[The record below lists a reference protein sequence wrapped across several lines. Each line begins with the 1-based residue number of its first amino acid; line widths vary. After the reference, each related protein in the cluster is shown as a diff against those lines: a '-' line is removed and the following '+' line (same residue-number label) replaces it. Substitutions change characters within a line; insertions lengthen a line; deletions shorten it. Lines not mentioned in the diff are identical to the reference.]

1 MSNNQYWKG
10 LEELNNSPEF
20 LQRKS
25 NEFMEGI
32 PMNEAFKEETYE
44 LSSTRRD
51 FLKYFGFTVSSAAI
65 LAACNKAPIRNVI
78 PYTFKPADVVP
89 GVANWYSS
97 TCNACGAGC
106 GTIVKVREGRPVK
119 IEGNPDHK
127 MNNGALCAVGHA
139 ELLSLYDKAR
149 YEGPLKGT
157 ESIAITDLDKEITK
171 TLDEVNAAGN
181 GIVVLSSSI
190 NSPSTLAAI
199 REFAKK
205 YPTTKHVQYEEF
217 SSYAIIAANE
227 KSFGKAV
234 IPGYRFDR
242 AKVIVSFG
250 ADFLGTWISPVQFTQ
265 QYTAGRKAVN
275 GMSRHIQF
283 ETNLSLTG
291 SNADVRIPIT
301 PSQEG
306 VYLLNLYNK
315 IAASTGAPTLAAAAI
330 EGPVNMVENTAK
342 ELLANKG
349 KSLVV
354 SGSNDIDVQ
363 LLVNAINS
371 ALGNVGS
378 TIDLNNYSKQKMS
391 NDAEMEQFVSDLNDG
406 KIGAVIVYG
415 ANPSYNYYNAEKFKA
430 GLKKAKLAISLATAH
445 DETAMDCGYVMP
457 DHHSFES
464 WNDHEA
470 MAGQYSLTQPTIHPI
485 FNTRQAQESLLVWA
499 GVAKDYY
506 SFIKENWAA
515 NVKDLNFNA
524 LVEKGFMDSGSA
536 SVVEDLKPTTK
547 DAVKIAAVTSV
558 APAVEAKADLNT
570 VAANLAKVDADNK
583 GKLQVVL
590 YKKVG
595 VREGRLSNN
604 PWLQELPDPISKVTW
619 DNYVAS
625 SIVFAS
631 KNNLEDGNL
640 VSLKAGNVATEIAFL
655 RQPGQ
660 ANNTVSIAV
669 GYGRP
674 RFDKEGVAAE
684 VVGKNVYGMVTFA
697 NGSFSYTSYGA
708 SIEKAKGSYTLAQT
722 QTHHTLEG
730 RDHYRSTSLSKFT
743 ANPKTFQK
751 QVEVISLWEDRDY
764 RGHKWVMAVD
774 LNACTG
780 CGSCVVACNNENN
793 VPVVGRD
800 QVMRGREMHW
810 MRIDRYFTFNE
821 FTQDGSA
828 DRYRADFYKDLKVD
842 SNNDGDANEK
852 ITEEAF
858 ENVSV
863 GFQPMMCQHCGHAP
877 CESVCPV
884 LATTHSGEG
893 LNQMTYNRCIGTKY
907 CANNCPYKVRRFN
920 WYRFNDNDNFDFHF
934 NNDLGKMVINPD
946 VTVRTRGVMEKCS
959 FCIQRIQDAKLLAK
973 RENRGMADGDVKTAC
988 QQTCPS
994 GAIVFGDVN
1003 DVNSDVHKLFNN
1015 ERSYHVLEDIGVQP
1029 SVKYMG
1035 KVRNTF
1041 DEKQNS

>member
-1 MSNNQYWKG
+1 MKRQ
-10 LEELNNSPEF
+10 
-20 LQRKS
+20 S

-32 PMNEAFKEETYE
+32 PMNEAFNEETYE

-65 LAACNKAPIRNVI
+65 LAACNKAPVRNVI
-78 PYTFKPADVVP
+78 PYAFKPAEVVP
-89 GVANWYSS
+89 GTANWYSS
-97 TCNACGAGC
+97 TCNACSAGC

-119 IEGNPDHK
+119 VEGNPDNK
-127 MNNGALCAVGHA
+127 INNGALCAVGHA

-149 YEGPLKGT
+149 YEGPLKDKANIEIG
-157 ESIAITDLDKEITK
+157 ALDKEVMASLNEIS
-171 TLDEVNAAGN
+171 LANEE
-181 GIVVLSSSI
+181 IVILTSTV
-190 NSPSTLAAI
+190 NSPSTRGAI
-199 REFAKK
+199 KEFINK
-205 YPTTKHVQYEEF
+205 YPTSKHIQYEEF
-217 SSYAIIAANE
+217 SSYAIQAANE
-227 KSFGKAV
+227 KSFGKLV
-234 IPGYRFDR
+234 LPSYRFDK
-242 AKVIVSFG
+242 ANVIVSFG

-265 QYTAGRKAVN
+265 QYTAGRKAIN

-291 SNADVRIPIT
+291 SNADVRVPIT

-306 VYLLNLYNK
+306 IYLLNLYNK
-315 IAASTGAPTLAAAAI
+315 IASSTGAPALAATTI
-330 EGPVNMVENTAK
+330 EGPVNMIENTAK

-349 KSLVV
+349 KSIVV
-354 SGSNDIDVQ
+354 SGSNDINVQ

-371 ALGNVGS
+371 ALENIGTTVDM
-378 TIDLNNYSKQKMS
+378 TNYSKQKMS
-391 NDAEMEQFVSDLNDG
+391 DDAAMEQFVNDLSEG
-406 KIGAVIVYG
+406 KVKAVIVYG
-415 ANPSYNYYNAEKFKA
+415 TNPSYNYYNATKFNE
-430 GLKKAKLAISLATAH
+430 GLKKAKLSISLATTH
-445 DETAMDCGYVMP
+445 DETADNCMYVMP
-457 DHHSFES
+457 SHHTFES

-470 MAGQYSLTQPTIHPI
+470 IAGQYSLTQPTIAPI
-485 FNTRQAQESLLVWA
+485 FNTRQAQETLLAWS
-499 GVAKDYY
+499 GVNTDFYG
-506 SFIKENWAA
+506 FIKQTWAS
-515 NVKDLNFNA
+515 NHSGVDFNA
-524 LVEKGFMDSGSA
+524 VLEKGYLAGA
-536 SVVEDLKPTTK
+536 AVIEDLKPSKSIKATKTVIATTTT
-547 DAVKIAAVTSV
+547 A
-558 APAVEAKADLNT
+558 N
-570 VAANLAKVDADNK
+570 ANLDSAATSLVKLDADNK
-583 GKLQVVL
+583 GKVQVKL
-590 YKKVG
+590 YEKVG
-595 VREGRLSNN
+595 LRQGRMSNN

-625 SIVFAS
+625 SIVYAS
-631 KNNLEDGNL
+631 KNNLADGNL
-640 VSLKAGNVATEIAFL
+640 VTLKGGSVATEIPFL

-660 ANNTVSIAV
+660 ANNTLSIAV

-674 RFDKEGVAAE
+674 RYDKAGVPIE
-684 VVGKNVYGMVTFA
+684 VIGKNVYGLVTFV
-697 NGSFSYTSYGA
+697 NGAYSYISYES
-708 SIEKAKGSYTLAQT
+708 SIEKASGSYTLAQT

-730 RDHYRSTSLSKFT
+730 RDHYRSTSLSKYT
-743 ANPKTFQK
+743 ANPKSFQK
-751 QVEVISLWEDRDY
+751 QIEVISLWEERDY

-800 QVMRGREMHW
+800 QVGRGREMHW
-810 MRIDRYFTFNE
+810 MRIDRYFTFEE
-821 FTQDGSA
+821 FDTDGA
-828 DRYRADFYKDLKVD
+828 KDRYRSDFYSDLKVD
-842 SNNDGDANEK
+842 TDHDGAANEK
-852 ITEEAF
+852 ISDEAF

-920 WYRFNDNDNFDFHF
+920 WYRFNDNDKFDYQF

-959 FCIQRIQDAKLLAK
+959 FCIQRIQDAKLTAK
-973 RENRGMADGDVKTAC
+973 RENRTIVDGDMKTAC

-994 GAIVFGDVN
+994 GAIVFGDIN
-1003 DVNSDVHKLFNN
+1003 DKNSEVHKLFNN
-1015 ERSYHVLEDIGVQP
+1015 ERAYHVLEDIGVQP

-1041 DEKQNS
+1041 DQKA

>member
-10 LEELNNSPEF
+10 LEELNKSPDF
-20 LQRKS
+20 LQSKS
-25 NEFMEGI
+25 NEFLEGI

-44 LSSTRRD
+44 LSSSRRD

-65 LAACNKAPIRNVI
+65 LAACNKAPVRNVI
-78 PYTFKPADVVP
+78 PYTFKPSEVVP

-97 TCNACGAGC
+97 TCNACAAGC

-119 IEGNPDHK
+119 VEGNPDNK
-127 MNNGALCAVGHA
+127 INNGALCAVGHA
-139 ELLSLYDKAR
+139 ELLSLYDKSR
-149 YEGPLKGT
+149 FEGPLKNKVKA
-157 ESIAITDLDKEITK
+157 EISSIDKEVGQ
-171 TLDEVNAAGN
+171 TLEEINAAKGN
-181 GIVVLSSSI
+181 IVILSSTI

-199 REFAKK
+199 GEFSKK
-205 YPTTKHVQYEEF
+205 YPTTKHIQYEEF
-217 SSYAIIAANE
+217 SSYALLAANE
-227 KSFGKAV
+227 KSFGKSV
-234 IPGYRFDR
+234 LPGYRFDK

-265 QYTAGRKAVN
+265 QYTAGRKAIN

-283 ETNLSLTG
+283 ESNLSLTG

-315 IAASTGAPTLAAAAI
+315 IAASTGIPSLPVNTV
-330 EGPVNMVENTAK
+330 EGPVNMIENTAK

-354 SGSNDIDVQ
+354 SGSNDIDIQ
-363 LLVNAINS
+363 LLVNAINI
-371 ALGNVGS
+371 ALENIGM
-378 TIDLNNYSKQKMS
+378 TIDFTNFSKQKMS
-391 NDAEMEQFVSDLNDG
+391 NDVEMEQFVADLNEG
-406 KIGAVIVYG
+406 KISAVIVYG
-415 ANPSYNYYNAEKFKA
+415 ANPSYSYYNANKFKE
-430 GLKKAKLAISLATAH
+430 GLKKTKLSISFATAH
-445 DETAMDCGYVMP
+445 NETSADCTYIMP

-485 FNTRQAQESLLVWA
+485 FTTRQAQETLLVWA
-499 GVAKDYY
+499 GINKDYY
-506 SFIKENWAA
+506 SFIKENCAA
-515 NVKDLNFNA
+515 HVNGLNFNA
-524 LVEKGFMDSGSA
+524 LVEKGFMESSTKEDPKSDKPA
-536 SVVEDLKPTTK
+536 SESNTPVVKHV
-547 DAVKIAAVTSV
+547 AFV
-558 APAVEAKADLNT
+558 APILTSKADLGV
-570 VAANLAKVDADNK
+570 VASNLTKIDSDYK
-583 GKLQVVL
+583 GKFQINL
-590 YKKVG
+590 YEKVG
-595 VREGRLSNN
+595 VREGRMCNN

-631 KNNLEDGNL
+631 KNNLEDGGM
-640 VSLKAGNVATEIAFL
+640 VTLKGLNFGAEIPFL

-660 ANNTVSIAV
+660 ANNTASVAV

-674 RFDKEGVAAE
+674 RFDKMGDPIETI
-684 VVGKNVYGMVTFA
+684 GKNVYGMVSFV
-697 NGSFSYTSYGA
+697 NGAYSYNAYGA
-708 SIEKAKGSYTLAQT
+708 TVEKAAGSYTLAQT

-730 RDHYRSTSLSKFT
+730 RDHYRSTSLSKYT
-743 ANPKTFQK
+743 ANPKAFQK
-751 QVEVISLWEDRDY
+751 QVEIISLWEDRDY

-774 LNACTG
+774 LNSCTG

-810 MRIDRYFTFNE
+810 MRIDRYFTFNQFSE
-821 FTQDGSA
+821 NGSA
-828 DRYRADFYKDLKVD
+828 DKYRADFYKDLKVD
-842 SNNDGDANEK
+842 TNNDGEANEK
-852 ITEEAF
+852 ISDEAF

-920 WYRFNDNDNFDFHF
+920 WYRFNDHDKFDFHF

-959 FCIQRIQDAKLLAK
+959 FCIQRVQDAKLLAK
-973 RENRGMADGDVKTAC
+973 RENRSMADGDVKTAC

-994 GAIVFGDVN
+994 GAIVFGDIN
-1003 DVNSDVHKLFNN
+1003 DKNSDVYKLFNN
-1015 ERSYHVLEDIGVQP
+1015 ERAYHVLEEIGVQP

-1041 DEKQNS
+1041 DEKA

>member
-10 LEELNNSPEF
+10 LEELNKTPEF
-20 LQRKS
+20 SHNQR

-32 PMNEAFKEETYE
+32 PMNEAFNEETYE

-65 LAACNKAPIRNVI
+65 LAACNRAPIRNVI
-78 PYTFKPADVVP
+78 PYAFKPSEVVAGTP
-89 GVANWYSS
+89 NWYSS
-97 TCNACGAGC
+97 TCNACSAGC

-119 IEGNPDHK
+119 VEGNPDNK
-127 MNNGALCAVGHA
+127 INNGALCAVGHA

-149 YEGPLKGT
+149 YEAPLKNNT
-157 ESIAITDLDKEITK
+157 KTDISTIDKEVGAA
-171 TLDEVNAAGN
+171 LDEIKAAN
-181 GIVVLSSSI
+181 GEIVILSNTI

-199 REFAKK
+199 HEFTKK
-205 YPTTKHVQYEEF
+205 YPTTKHIQYEEF
-217 SSYAIIAANE
+217 SSYAMIAANE
-227 KSFGKAV
+227 KSFGKALL
-234 IPGYRFDR
+234 PSYHFDK
-242 AKVIVSFG
+242 ANVIVSFG

-265 QYTAGRKAVN
+265 QYTSGRKAVK

-315 IAASTGAPTLAAAAI
+315 IASGTGAPSL
-330 EGPVNMVENTAK
+330 PVSSTEAPLNMIENTAK
-342 ELLANKG
+342 ELLANQG

-354 SGSNDIDVQ
+354 SGSNDIDIQ
-363 LLVNAINS
+363 LLVNAINTT
-371 ALGNVGS
+371 LGNVGT
-378 TIDLNNYSKQKMS
+378 TIDFTNYSKQKMS
-391 NDAEMEQFVSDLNDG
+391 NDVEMEQFVADLNDG
-406 KIGAVIVYG
+406 KISAVIVYG
-415 ANPSYNYYNAEKFKA
+415 ANPSYNYYNADKFNS
-430 GLKKAKLAISLATAH
+430 GLKKAKLSLSFATSH
-445 DETAMDCGYVMP
+445 DETSAVCTYVMP

-470 MAGQYSLTQPTIHPI
+470 IAGQYSLNQPTISPI
-485 FNTRQAQESLLVWA
+485 FYTRQAQESLLVWA
-499 GVAKDYY
+499 GITKDYY

-515 NVKDLNFNA
+515 NFKDLNFNA
-524 LVEKGFMDSGSA
+524 VLEKGYIEGPASSA
-536 SVVEDLKPTTK
+536 MI
-547 DAVKIAAVTSV
+547 AVKPATGKDKTEKAKTEAAPKAESKVDLGAV
-558 APAVEAKADLNT
+558 AS
-570 VAANLAKVDADNK
+570 NLAKTDADYK
-583 GKLQVVL
+583 GKLQVIL
-590 YKKVG
+590 YEKVG
-595 VREGRLSNN
+595 VRDGRMSNN
-604 PWLQELPDPISKVTW
+604 PWLQELPDPISKITW

-625 SIVFAS
+625 SIVYAG

-640 VSLKAGNVATEIAFL
+640 VTLKGGNVSTEIPFL

-660 ANNTVSIAV
+660 ANNTISVAV

-674 RFDKEGVAAE
+674 RFDKAGTPVE
-684 VVGKNVYGMVTFA
+684 VIGKNVYGMVSFV
-697 NGSFSYTSYGA
+697 NGAYSYISYGA
-708 SIEKAKGSYTLAQT
+708 TIDKAPGTYTLAQT

-730 RDHYRSTSLSKFT
+730 RDHYRSTSLSKIT
-743 ANPKTFQK
+743 KNPKAFQK
-751 QVEVISLWEDRDY
+751 QVELISLWEERDY

-810 MRIDRYFTFNE
+810 MRIDRYFTFTE
-821 FTQDGSA
+821 FSENGSA
-828 DRYRADFYKDLKVD
+828 DKYRADLYKDLKVD
-842 SNNDGDANEK
+842 SDHDGVANER
-852 ITEEAF
+852 ITDEQF
-858 ENVSV
+858 ENVAV

-877 CESVCPV
+877 CETVCPV

-920 WYRFNDNDNFDFHF
+920 WYRFNDNDKFDYQF

-959 FCIQRIQDAKLLAK
+959 FCVQRIQDAKLLAK
-973 RENRGMADGDVKTAC
+973 RENRTMIDGDVKTAC

-994 GAIVFGDVN
+994 GAIVFGDIN
-1003 DVNSDVHKLFNN
+1003 DKTSEVYKLFNE
-1015 ERSYHVLEDIGVQP
+1015 ERSYHVLEEIGVQP
-1029 SVKYMG
+1029 SVKYQG
-1035 KVRNTF
+1035 KIRNTF
-1041 DEKQNS
+1041 ES

>member
-10 LEELNNSPEF
+10 LEELNKSPEF
-20 LQRKS
+20 MQKKG

-51 FLKYFGFTVSSAAI
+51 FLKYFGFSVSSAAI
-65 LAACNKAPIRNVI
+65 LAACNRAPIRNVI
-78 PYTFKPADVVP
+78 PYTAKPSDVVP

-97 TCNACGAGC
+97 TCNACAAGC

-119 IEGNPDHK
+119 VEGNPDNK
-127 MNNGALCAVGHA
+127 INKGALCAVGHA

-149 YEGPLKGT
+149 YEGPTKGNT
-157 ESIAITDLDKEITK
+157 AIEIDALDKEVGK
-171 TLDEVNAAGN
+171 SLDEISASNA
-181 GIVVLSSSI
+181 GIVIVSPTI

-199 REFAKK
+199 AAFTKK
-205 YPTTKHVQYEEF
+205 YPTTKHIQYEEF
-217 SSYAIIAANE
+217 SSYAIIAANS
-227 KSFGKAV
+227 KSFGKA
-234 IPGYRFDR
+234 ILPSYRFDK

-265 QYTAGRKAVN
+265 QYTLGRKAIN

-301 PSQEG
+301 PAQEG

-315 IAASTGAPTLAAAAI
+315 IASATGAPALSAPSV
-330 EGPVNMVENTAK
+330 EGPVNMIENTAK

-349 KSLVV
+349 NSIVV

-363 LLVNAINS
+363 VLVNAINS
-371 ALGNVGS
+371 ALGNIGES
-378 TIDLNNYSKQKMS
+378 IDFINYSKQKMS
-391 NDAEMEQFVSDLNDG
+391 NDMEMEQFVTDLNEG

-415 ANPSYNYYNAEKFKA
+415 ANPSYNYYNAAKFRD
-430 GLKKAKLAISLATAH
+430 GLKKAKLTVSFATSH
-445 DETAMDCGYVMP
+445 DETAADCTYLMP

-470 MAGQYSLTQPTIHPI
+470 VAGKYSITQPTINPI
-485 FNTRQAQESLLVWA
+485 FKTRQAQESLLVWA
-499 GVAKDYY
+499 GVKKDFY
-506 SFIKENWAA
+506 SFIKENWMA
-515 NVKDLNFNA
+515 NAPDINFNA
-524 LVEKGFMDSGSA
+524 IIEKGYMEGKASADMDDEPKVKTITFTP
-536 SVVEDLKPTTK
+536 VVIE
-547 DAVKIAAVTSV
+547 S
-558 APAVEAKADLNT
+558 KADLGT
-570 VAANLAKVDADNK
+570 VANNLTKIDADNK
-583 GKLQVVL
+583 GKVQVIL
-590 YKKVG
+590 YEKVG
-595 VREGRLSNN
+595 VRDGRMSNN
-604 PWLQELPDPISKVTW
+604 PWLQEMPDPISKVTW

-625 SIVFAS
+625 SIVYAS
-631 KNNLEDGNL
+631 KNNLDDNSL
-640 VSLKAGNVATEIAFL
+640 VTLKGASGSVENIPFL

-660 ANNTVSIAV
+660 ANNTLSVAV

-674 RFDKEGVAAE
+674 RFDKTGTAIETI
-684 VVGKNVYGMVTFA
+684 GKNVYGMVTFV
-697 NGSFSYTSYGA
+697 NGAFSYAAYGA
-708 SIEKAKGSYTLAQT
+708 NLEKAAGSYTLAQT

-730 RDHYRSTSLSKFT
+730 RDHYRSTSLSKYT
-743 ANPKTFQK
+743 KNPKTFQK

-774 LNACTG
+774 LNSCTG

-800 QVMRGREMHW
+800 QVGRGREMHW

-821 FTQDGSA
+821 FSENGASDK
-828 DRYRADFYKDLKVD
+828 YRSDFYKDLKLD
-842 SNNDGDANEK
+842 SNNDGDVSET
-852 ITEEAF
+852 IGDEAF

-920 WYRFNDNDNFDFHF
+920 WYRFNDNDKFDYNL

-973 RENRGMADGDVKTAC
+973 RENRTVVDGDVKTAC

-994 GAIVFGDVN
+994 GAIVFGDIN
-1003 DVNSDVHKLFNN
+1003 DKNSDVYKLFNN

-1041 DEKQNS
+1041 ENNA

>member
-10 LEELNNSPEF
+10 LEELNKSPEF
-20 LQRKS
+20 LQNKS

-78 PYTFKPADVVP
+78 PYTFKPAEVVP

-97 TCNACGAGC
+97 TCNACSAGC

-119 IEGNPDHK
+119 VEGNPDNK
-127 MNNGALCAVGHA
+127 INNGALCAVGHA

-149 YEGPLKGT
+149 YEGPLKNKT
-157 ESIAITDLDKEITK
+157 KIEITAIDKEVGK
-171 TLDEVNAAGN
+171 ALDEINASN
-181 GIVVLSSSI
+181 GTIVVLSSTI
-190 NSPSTLAAI
+190 NSPSTLASI
-199 REFAKK
+199 SEFAKK
-205 YPTTKHVQYEEF
+205 YPTTKHIQYEEF
-217 SSYAIIAANE
+217 SSYALIAANE
-227 KSFGKAV
+227 KSFGKA
-234 IPGYRFDR
+234 ILPGYRFDK
-242 AKVIVSFG
+242 ANIIVSFG
-250 ADFLGTWISPVQFTQ
+250 ADFLGTWVSPVQFTQ
-265 QYTAGRKAVN
+265 QYTAGRKAIK

-283 ETNLSLTG
+283 ETNLSITG

-315 IAASTGAPTLAAAAI
+315 IAASTGAPSLPVSAL
-330 EGPVNMVENTAK
+330 EGPVNMIDNTAK
-342 ELLANKG
+342 ELLANRG

-354 SGSNDIDVQ
+354 SGSNAIDIQ
-363 LLVNAINS
+363 LLVNAINV
-371 ALGNVGS
+371 ALGNIDS
-378 TIDLNNYSKQKMS
+378 TIDFINYSKQKSS
-391 NDAEMEQFVSDLNDG
+391 NDQEMEQFVTDLSDG
-406 KIGAVIVYG
+406 KISAVIVYG
-415 ANPSYNYYNAEKFKA
+415 SNPSYNYYNAAKFKE
-430 GLKKAKLAISLATAH
+430 GLKKTKLTVSLATSH
-445 DETAMDCGYVMP
+445 NETSDDCTYLMP

-485 FNTRQAQESLLVWA
+485 FNTRQAQDSFLVWA
-499 GVAKDYY
+499 GVNKEYY
-506 SFIKENWAA
+506 TFIKENWAA
-515 NVKDLNFNA
+515 NVQDLNFNA
-524 LVEKGFMDSGSA
+524 VVEKGYMA
-536 SVVEDLKPTTK
+536 SPPASPTVKFVPLVVESKVDLG
-547 DAVKIAAVTSV
+547 SV
-558 APAVEAKADLNT
+558 AS
-570 VAANLAKVDADNK
+570 NLVRIDTENK
-583 GKLQVVL
+583 GKLQVIL
-590 YKKVG
+590 YEKVG
-595 VREGRLSNN
+595 VRDGRMCNN

-625 SIVFAS
+625 SIVYAS
-631 KNNLEDGNL
+631 KNNLEDGHL
-640 VSLKAGNVATEIAFL
+640 VSLKGGNTNTEIPFL

-660 ANNTVSIAV
+660 ANNTLSIAV

-674 RFDKEGVAAE
+674 RYDKDGIAIETI
-684 VVGKNVYGMVTFA
+684 GKNVYGMVSFA
-697 NGSFSYTSYGA
+697 DGAFCYHSYGA
-708 SIEKAKGSYTLAQT
+708 SIEKAPGSYTLAQT

-730 RDHYRSTSLSKFT
+730 RDHYRSTSLSKYT
-743 ANPKTFQK
+743 ANPKILQK

-810 MRIDRYFTFNE
+810 MRIDRYFTFNQFSE
-821 FTQDGSA
+821 NGSA
-828 DRYRADFYKDLKVD
+828 DRYRADLYNDLKVD
-842 SNNDGDANEK
+842 SNNDGEANEK
-852 ITEEAF
+852 ITDEAF

-920 WYRFNDNDNFDFHF
+920 WYRFNDHDKFDFHF

-959 FCIQRIQDAKLLAK
+959 FCIQRIQDSKLLAK
-973 RENRGMADGDVKTAC
+973 RENRAVVDGDVKTAC
-988 QQTCPS
+988 QQTCPA
-994 GAIVFGDVN
+994 GAIVFGDIN
-1003 DVNSDVHKLFNN
+1003 DTQSDVHKLFNN
-1015 ERSYHVLEDIGVQP
+1015 ERSYEVLEEIGVQP

-1035 KVRNTF
+1035 KIRNTF
-1041 DEKQNS
+1041 DEKA